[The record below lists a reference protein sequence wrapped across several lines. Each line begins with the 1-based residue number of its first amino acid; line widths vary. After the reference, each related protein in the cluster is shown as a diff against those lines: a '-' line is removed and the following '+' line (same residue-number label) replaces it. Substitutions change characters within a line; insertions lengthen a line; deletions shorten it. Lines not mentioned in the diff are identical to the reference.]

1 MKRRTVVIAV
11 LAVGLVLSAY
21 FGLTLGYAS
30 ISKGD
35 ILNALGSLFGRPA
48 HVSPA
53 TQAIILDIRLPRVLL
68 ALLTGVALAV
78 SGLVMQAVV
87 GNPVADPY
95 ILGISSGASLGA
107 TLAIVLGVFSV
118 FGSIGVGIS
127 AFCFALATAFFVLF
141 LSKIGGRATS
151 ERLILSGMAIS
162 TAASSLSTL
171 LVYTAKNRDA
181 IREVSFWL
189 MGSLSGA
196 KLSDIALL
204 GPVIL
209 LLVLFLATQSRHL
222 NLLLLGDEAAHSLG
236 VDLALLRTVYTVV
249 VSVLVGLV
257 VYTSGTIGFVG
268 LIVPHMARFLVGGN
282 HKHLLPVVVLLGGML
297 LMWADVVAR
306 NAIPGGELP
315 TGVVVSVVGAPF
327 FVYLIAQRGR
337 KGAWS

>member
-1 MKRRTVVIAV
+1 MKRS
-11 LAVGLVLSAY
+11 LVLIALVLGLLLSIY
-21 FGLTLGYAS
+21 FGMTLGYAS

-35 ILNALGSLFGRPA
+35 IFSALASLFGRA
-48 HVSPA
+48 DNLSPA
-53 TQAIILDIRLPRVLL
+53 TRAIILDIRLPRVLL

-107 TLAIVLGVFSV
+107 TLAIVLGVFSA
-118 FGSIGVGIS
+118 FGSIGVGVS
-127 AFCFALATAFFVLF
+127 AFCFALATALFVLF
-141 LSKIGGRATS
+141 LAKIGGRATS

-162 TAASSLSTL
+162 TAASSLATL
-171 LVYTAKNRDA
+171 MVYTAKNRDA

-196 KLSDIALL
+196 KRSDIALL
-204 GPVIL
+204 GPVIV
-209 LLVLFLATQSRHL
+209 LLVLFLATQSRYL

-236 VDLALLRTVYTVV
+236 VDLPLLRTVYTVV

-257 VYTSGTIGFVG
+257 VFTSGTIGFVG

-306 NAIPGGELP
+306 NIIPGGELP

-327 FVYLIAQRGR
+327 FVYLIIQRGR